1 MAAGGVILEH
11 HSVAFFPER
20 WFELVLVLTADNT
33 VLFDR
38 LTKRGFSSAKVSEN
52 VECEIMQVVQEE
64 ARECYASEIVHVVP
78 SNVLDDLESNTER
91 VVAWLGAW
99 QRNNGGAAGGAGAEA
114 GVAQQDEALQ

>member
-1 MAAGGVILEH
+1 MEH

-78 SNVLDDLESNTER
+78 SNTLEDLESNAGRIE
-91 VVAWLGAW
+91 AWLGAW
-99 QRNNGGAAGGAGAEA
+99 KRDNAGGGTAAAGAGAGVGA
-114 GVAQQDEALQ
+114 GVQQDEALQ